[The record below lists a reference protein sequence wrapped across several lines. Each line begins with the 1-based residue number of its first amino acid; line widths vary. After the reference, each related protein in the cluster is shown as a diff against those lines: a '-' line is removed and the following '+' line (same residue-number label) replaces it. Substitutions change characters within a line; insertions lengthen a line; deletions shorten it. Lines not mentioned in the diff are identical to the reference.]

1 MKVDYSNI
9 GFVRRNF
16 TPVKNKLLNK
26 NSQTESKFEKMLI
39 DANIYFTREKC
50 NYRIGSRWCYYDFFV
65 PYWRLYFELD
75 GGSHNN
81 EEQKEIDTEK
91 DCIVRNK
98 QRFICRISN
107 NYVLNEMTEIN
118 FEIAKDL
125 LFKYMVKSRFLRK
138 KAKTYEKA
146 KDYYERNLEKNH
158 LQSVEDFTANNPTV
172 DFDDD
177 RPITLYNNYT
187 GLYYTFDDII
197 DAALKTGMP
206 PKFIW
211 ELCYTEYKRIGNNR
225 KYVAAFSVAECERRV
240 AIVYE

>member
-75 GGSHNN
+75 DNQHNN

-107 NYVLNEMTEIN
+107 DYVLNEMTEIN
-118 FEIAKDL
+118 FEIAKDPSL
-125 LFKYMVKSRFLRK
+125 GNGFCIGHSYFCGQEECSDEWM
-138 KAKTYEKA
+138 
-146 KDYYERNLEKNH
+146 
-158 LQSVEDFTANNPTV
+158 QSVVEYDILPMLSEYWFDEPTKV
-172 DFDDD
+172 RDWSA
-177 RPITLYNNYT
+177 TL
-187 GLYYTFDDII
+187 
-197 DAALKTGMP
+197 
-206 PKFIW
+206 
-211 ELCYTEYKRIGNNR
+211 R
-225 KYVAAFSVAECERRV
+225 S
-240 AIVYE
+240 AIK

>member
-26 NSQTESKFEKMLI
+26 SSQTESKFEKMLI

-81 EEQKEIDTEK
+81 AEQKEIDTEK

-107 NYVLNEMTEIN
+107 DYVLNEMTEIN
-118 FEIAKDL
+118 FEIACASEQEVKFKIDTECDWMSFSSVEGTVGRTNGTKGTDL
-125 LFKYMVKSRFLRK
+125 CKKITLKIDRSKIQDDAEGLFTVENVGFS
-138 KAKTYEKA
+138 KAKIILKVHNLSKA
-146 KDYYERNLEKNH
+146 DEKNAFI
-158 LQSVEDFTANNPTV
+158 ETD
-172 DFDDD
+172 
-177 RPITLYNNYT
+177 
-187 GLYYTFDDII
+187 GII
-197 DAALKTGMP
+197 SMMASH
-206 PKFIW
+206 F
-211 ELCYTEYKRIGNNR
+211 
-225 KYVAAFSVAECERRV
+225 
-240 AIVYE
+240 